1 MLSPLPF
8 LLARPRQIN
17 PSLPALC
24 PQLLPALPGT
34 RCCPTPQSSCS
45 ALFHHPTTSPHS
57 LVFPALPLSSLLP
70 SLGSGRSL
78 GPLIS
83 PSGCLQV
90 KPSFSLDMN
99 GSQLD
104 LGDYSWNYSNGENT
118 SYGRFEDYNWLDS
131 AAPCHSCNLLDES
144 SLPFFIL
151 SSVLGILASGAV
163 LFALLRPLFHWQLCP
178 AWPFLAQ
185 MAVGSGLF
193 SIVVPIL
200 APGLNSAQSTILCHL
215 GYWIW
220 YSSAFAQALLIG
232 CHACLAPKLGP
243 GQVPGLT
250 LGLTVGLWGVSAL
263 LGLPVTLASDTASG
277 FCTLSYSRGL
287 GALQSTHV
295 VICFAIFS
303 LLPLGLL
310 GAKGLRRALGRGPGP
325 WVDILWMWFIFWW
338 PHGVIL
344 GFDSLVRTKVLL
356 LPTCLAQQILD
367 LALHLAEALAILHCV
382 AAPLL
387 LALFFHQATQSS
399 FPSLPLSARRSS
411 HLDNDGGKT

>member
-1 MLSPLPF
+1 M
-8 LLARPRQIN
+8 
-17 PSLPALC
+17 
-24 PQLLPALPGT
+24 G
-34 RCCPTPQSSCS
+34 SC
-45 ALFHHPTTSPHS
+45 LD
-57 LVFPALPLSSLLP
+57 
-70 SLGSGRSL
+70 R
-78 GPLIS
+78 
-83 PSGCLQV
+83 V